1 MRRHRLLPLCGL
13 LLATACGSSTETTAS
28 ASLYAVNGARFPAVT
43 PGDTATWAGYGFGE
57 EQGPGTVLVT
67 TGAGLS
73 AASVSAWRD
82 GEIQAVLPEDVAS
95 GSTYVITATDTLG
108 PLDLFVR
115 PRGAYDPAAHVWA
128 ADATLPVPL
137 AGAAASAVRFPQV
150 GGAGSLVVLHGGRLP
165 DSSLNG
171 ATYLGF
177 VGTNGRI
184 TEWREAPDTV
194 IPPGRWLHAGTGS
207 DRTTAVLQDVEAV
220 AYVLGGIDSA
230 GRVLADALGLGVT
243 ASGGYGLWTALA
255 PLPYRRAGAA
265 AATAFSRVYVMG
277 GFGSDSLATRTVTY
291 ATVLPTGILNGWFQ
305 GPDLPDGRAFA
316 AAAIVGSTLFVLG
329 GERGLVDPS
338 GVADSSQFA
347 ATVYAIRLSPLSG
360 AFRDTTWTELPT
372 TLLRPRSRASA
383 FVVDDALVVT
393 GGVYMGMPS
402 AGETEFATV
411 TNGLPGTFQEFPG
424 EPLASLA
431 GGPVWLASAP
441 AVWTAAGTGR
451 VALVGGLVSGTP
463 TAQAWSQ

>member
-1 MRRHRLLPLCGL
+1 
-13 LLATACGSSTETTAS
+13 
-28 ASLYAVNGARFPAVT
+28 
-43 PGDTATWAGYGFGE
+43 
-57 EQGPGTVLVT
+57 
-67 TGAGLS
+67 
-73 AASVSAWRD
+73 
-82 GEIQAVLPEDVAS
+82 
-95 GSTYVITATDTLG
+95 
-108 PLDLFVR
+108 
-115 PRGAYDPAAHVWA
+115 
-128 ADATLPVPL
+128 
-137 AGAAASAVRFPQV
+137 
-150 GGAGSLVVLHGGRLP
+150 
-165 DSSLNG
+165 
-171 ATYLGF
+171 
-177 VGTNGRI
+177 
-184 TEWREAPDTV
+184 
-194 IPPGRWLHAGTGS
+194 
-207 DRTTAVLQDVEAV
+207 
-220 AYVLGGIDSA
+220 
-230 GRVLADALGLGVT
+230 
-243 ASGGYGLWTALA
+243 
-255 PLPYRRAGAA
+255 
-265 AATAFSRVYVMG
+265 MG

-402 AGETEFATV
+402 PGETEFATV

-424 EPLASLA
+424 EPLASLT
-431 GGPVWLASAP
+431 GGPVWLAAAP

-451 VALVGGLVSGTP
+451 VTLVGGLVSGTP